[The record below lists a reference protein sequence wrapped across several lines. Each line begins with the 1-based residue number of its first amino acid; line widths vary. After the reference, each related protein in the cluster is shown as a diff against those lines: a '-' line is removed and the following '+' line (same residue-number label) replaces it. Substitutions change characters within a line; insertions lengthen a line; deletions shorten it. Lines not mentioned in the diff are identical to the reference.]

1 MQREN
6 FWTYTENIL
15 KIVMKTNKLAASQ
28 VRPDI
33 KLKIKGN
40 VMENTHDTDD
50 WGEEMDSSE
59 HSNTYNL
66 FLGLIKWGSIA
77 VSAVLLFLL
86 FFVYF

>member
-1 MQREN
+1 
-6 FWTYTENIL
+6 
-15 KIVMKTNKLAASQ
+15 
-28 VRPDI
+28 
-33 KLKIKGN
+33 
-40 VMENTHDTDD
+40 MENTHDTDD

-86 FFVYF
+86 FFVYFSAVFQSGVICNVNQIGRSQGWQNQ

>member
-1 MQREN
+1 
-6 FWTYTENIL
+6 
-15 KIVMKTNKLAASQ
+15 
-28 VRPDI
+28 
-33 KLKIKGN
+33 
-40 VMENTHDTDD
+40 MENTHDTDD

-59 HSNTYNL
+59 HSSTYNL

>member
-1 MQREN
+1 
-6 FWTYTENIL
+6 
-15 KIVMKTNKLAASQ
+15 Q

>member
-1 MQREN
+1 
-6 FWTYTENIL
+6 
-15 KIVMKTNKLAASQ
+15 
-28 VRPDI
+28 
-33 KLKIKGN
+33 
-40 VMENTHDTDD
+40 MENTHDTDD

-77 VSAVLLFLL
+77 VLAVLLFLL

>member
-1 MQREN
+1 
-6 FWTYTENIL
+6 
-15 KIVMKTNKLAASQ
+15 
-28 VRPDI
+28 
-33 KLKIKGN
+33 
-40 VMENTHDTDD
+40 MENTHDTDD
-50 WGEEMDSSE
+50 WGEEMDSPE